1 MGGIQELIDRTL
13 SAPIRSGLAWEKVL
27 DEIG

>member
-13 SAPIRSGLAWEKVL
+13 SAPIRRGLARDKMI